1 MRTFKKMNKVGGE
14 VCPICKTADNGEIV
28 LIGIIG
34 TEEGN
39 NIEGKQFHLKCINLV
54 YDKTSGIIY
63 QRVGETK

>member
-1 MRTFKKMNKVGGE
+1 MKTFKQMNKSGKD
-14 VCPICKTADNGEIV
+14 VCPICNTQDDGEVV

-39 NIEGKQFHLKCINLV
+39 IIEAKQFHLKCINLV
-54 YDKTSGIIY
+54 YDKKLGIIY